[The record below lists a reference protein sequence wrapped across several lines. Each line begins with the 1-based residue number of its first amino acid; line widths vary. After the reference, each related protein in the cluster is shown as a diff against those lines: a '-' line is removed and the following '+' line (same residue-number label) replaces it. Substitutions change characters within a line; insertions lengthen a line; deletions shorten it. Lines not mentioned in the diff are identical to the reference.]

1 MKDSR
6 KKLKKDTAST
16 SQNAP
21 NKKTN
26 SKSKKSLN
34 QNTSLPKNVIYP
46 DKIPK
51 LVKVLWVDAMTIG
64 GAEWLGKEEAKS
76 SAKEPLPMMLTVG
89 FVLHNDEEQISLT
102 STIGPGETAQVN
114 KIPKRM
120 VIKIEEV

>member
-1 MKDSR
+1 MKNSR
-6 KKLKKDTAST
+6 KKLKKDTESISPTAQS
-16 SQNAP
+16 
-21 NKKTN
+21 KRTN
-26 SKSKKSLN
+26 SKSKKSST
-34 QNTSLPKNVIYP
+34 QNTSLPKNVVYP

-51 LVKVLWVDAMTIG
+51 LVKVLWIDAMTVG
-64 GAEWLGKEEAKS
+64 GAEWLGKDEAKS

-89 FVLHNDEEQISLT
+89 FVLHHDDEQISLT

>member
-1 MKDSR
+1 M
-6 KKLKKDTAST
+6 
-16 SQNAP
+16 
-21 NKKTN
+21 
-26 SKSKKSLN
+26 KKSLN

>member
-1 MKDSR
+1 MKNSR
-6 KKLKKDTAST
+6 KKLKNDTEST
-16 SQNAP
+16 SRP
-21 NKKTN
+21 SPKGKGS

-34 QNTSLPKNVIYP
+34 QDTSLPKNVSYP
-46 DKIPK
+46 DKVPR
-51 LVKVLWVDAMTIG
+51 LVKVTWIDAMTIG
-64 GAEWLGKEEAKS
+64 GAEWLEKDAAKS

-89 FVLHNDEEQISLT
+89 FVLHHDEEQISIT

>member
-1 MKDSR
+1 M
-6 KKLKKDTAST
+6 
-16 SQNAP
+16 
-21 NKKTN
+21 
-26 SKSKKSLN
+26 
-34 QNTSLPKNVIYP
+34 PKNVIYP

-64 GAEWLGKEEAKS
+64 GAAWLGNEEAKS